1 VRNHHDDPFG
11 SLIVPPVATDTGGW
25 RDGDLV
31 AYLTI
36 RHADAR
42 GTGSGPMGET
52 VDHSLSQLAA
62 EDIRAVVAYLRT
74 VPSIA
79 SPDLLA
85 PPTPASYRQDGST
98 ADARGMM
105 LFEGACV
112 SCRDLTGGETDLIL
126 RNAHRR
132 MGSQR
137 SQRNKCRP
145 RGAFRHRAVDARA
158 CRLDAGVRQRLFRF
172 RDRSSC
178 QLRHRALGSKGVAS
192 QRAGRRGVEE
202 TNVAIR
208 AMGVSSVAVAQIGPR
223 AHRRSVRAS
232 SLWRIALTPSSGDT
246 RYPVTS
252 VHCPGA
258 SYERAV
264 KNRSRHR
271 TF

>member
-25 RDGDLV
+25 RNGDLV

-85 PPTPASYRQDGST
+85 PPTPASYRQDGIT

-126 RNAHRR
+126 RDAHRR

-192 QRAGRRGVEE
+192 QRAGHRGVEE
-202 TNVAIR
+202 NKRRDKGDGGILGGRRTNRSEGPPTIR
-208 AMGVSSVAVAQIGPR
+208 ARKQLTANCVDAIERGYEISRNIGPLL
-223 AHRRSVRAS
+223 RSK
-232 SLWRIALTPSSGDT
+232 L
-246 RYPVTS
+246 
-252 VHCPGA
+252 
-258 SYERAV
+258 
-264 KNRSRHR
+264 
-271 TF
+271 